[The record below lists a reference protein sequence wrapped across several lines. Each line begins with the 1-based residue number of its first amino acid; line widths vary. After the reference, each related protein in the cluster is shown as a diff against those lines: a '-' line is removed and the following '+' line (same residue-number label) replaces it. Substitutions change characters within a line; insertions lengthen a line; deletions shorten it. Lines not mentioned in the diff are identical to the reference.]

1 MKFKT
6 FLFFGLCA
14 FGLCTEKVQAM
25 TLETV
30 PITYYVI
37 DNLPAGYEEIHLMG
51 ELLMGTGPNSIIAGA
66 NDDAV
71 YIGFN
76 QSFGNVNIKIYNGY
90 NALVYNTVVNTD
102 LQHVFII
109 PFSNVASGNY
119 TVELSNANGY
129 VEGDFNKD

>member
-1 MKFKT
+1 MRRKA
-6 FLFFGLCA
+6 LILIALCSLGFIVREA
-14 FGLCTEKVQAM
+14 QAVN
-25 TLETV
+25 LETA
-30 PITYYVI
+30 PMYYLETNMPNEFEKI
-37 DNLPAGYEEIHLMG
+37 
-51 ELLMGTGPNSIIAGA
+51 ELLGDLMYGHSPNAIEAGA
-66 NDDAV
+66 SDNAI

-90 NALVYNTVVNTD
+90 NVLVYNTVVNTD